1 MLSGHLDTILWSF
14 FVQIDE
20 GNFWPVFGKMSIV
33 LLKLR
38 VAEMIQRKS
47 VGHLVA
53 SESTSSNLWDHCH
66 PSRSRRSAHL
76 HEQIETDGLVN
87 VKINQIS
94 KVDVWEDL
102 NGGKL
107 KMSIVGDPFNSEA
120 ALAQL

>member
-1 MLSGHLDTILWSF
+1 M
-14 FVQIDE
+14 
-20 GNFWPVFGKMSIV
+20 
-33 LLKLR
+33 
-38 VAEMIQRKS
+38 
-47 VGHLVA
+47 
-53 SESTSSNLWDHCH
+53 
-66 PSRSRRSAHL
+66 
-76 HEQIETDGLVN
+76 ETDGFVN